1 MQEVKHGAPAAP
13 AALELEA
20 VSGPCKGSAFTKS
33 GTVLTVGRTKAGDI
47 HIKDSAVSERHAEL
61 RWQESKWTLT
71 DVGSSN
77 GTVLNGRKLLEGEPA
92 DLKHG
97 DVVLFGSDS
106 QVKVS
111 LTPFSDESTTVEQH
125 LRLECEMLMQRV
137 RAQAEQHANELLNQW
152 SSAKKAL
159 LAASA

>member
-1 MQEVKHGAPAAP
+1 MLQSIPKMLSWAKYTVCCMSSVQAHGA
-13 AALELEA
+13 
-20 VSGPCKGSAFTKS
+20 
-33 GTVLTVGRTKAGDI
+33 
-47 HIKDSAVSERHAEL
+47 
-61 RWQESKWTLT
+61 
-71 DVGSSN
+71 
-77 GTVLNGRKLLEGEPA
+77 GEPA

-137 RAQAEQHANELLNQW
+137 RVRSCTAHAGSLLSNG
-152 SSAKKAL
+152 
-159 LAASA
+159 